1 LAEAPSSRD
10 KILDVAEALFAR
22 RGYAGIGL
30 REVADTSGL
39 SKSSLFHHFRSKEQL
54 YHEVILRV
62 LLRIRERFD
71 ADVVRGDSPRAQL
84 ERWIE
89 DLIDTLA
96 EHPTAPRLLL
106 RSLFEEEEA
115 ASPEAEATEAL
126 LATIIGDAERLV
138 QRGIECGELRR
149 VSTPHTLLTLIGA
162 TVFHFASAE
171 MGERILGRPLFS
183 AEEVARRKREV
194 IGLLRHGLFERATAS
209 CAQRAEGEQGPSG
222 GAPSQSGG
230 AGGRS

>member
-1 LAEAPSSRD
+1 VAEAPSSRD

-30 REVADTSGL
+30 REVADSSGL

-71 ADVVRGDSPRAQL
+71 ADTASTDSPRAQL

-89 DLIDTLA
+89 DLIDTFA
-96 EHPTAPRLLL
+96 EHPTIPRLLL

-115 ASPEAEATEAL
+115 LAPEAEVCEAQ
-126 LATIIGDAERLV
+126 LATILGDAERLIR
-138 QRGIECGELRR
+138 RGIECGELRR
-149 VSTPHTLLTLIGA
+149 VSTPHTLLTLIGVI
-162 TVFHFASAE
+162 VFHFASGE

-194 IGLLRHGLFERATAS
+194 IGLLRHGLF
-209 CAQRAEGEQGPSG
+209 QRANEEPGTSK
-222 GAPSQSGG
+222 SR
-230 AGGRS
+230 AGGSS

>member
-1 LAEAPSSRD
+1 MAEAPSSRD

-30 REVADTSGL
+30 REVADSSGL

-71 ADVVRGDSPRAQL
+71 ANAVRNDSPRAQL
-84 ERWIE
+84 ERWLE
-89 DLIDTLA
+89 ELIDTFA

-106 RSLFEEEEA
+106 RALFEEEDA
-115 ASPEAEATEAL
+115 IAPEAEVCEAQ
-126 LATIIGDAERLV
+126 LASIIGDAERLV

-194 IGLLRHGLFERATAS
+194 IGLLRHGLFV
-209 CAQRAEGEQGPSG
+209 Q
-222 GAPSQSGG
+222 APGQPAVTGKDTTWTS
-230 AGGRS
+230 

>member
-1 LAEAPSSRD
+1 LAEAPSSRE
-10 KILDVAEALFAR
+10 KILDVAESLFAR
-22 RGYAGIGL
+22 RGFAGVGL
-30 REVADTSGL
+30 REVAEATGL
-39 SKSSLFHHFRSKEQL
+39 SKSALFHHFRSKEQL

-71 ADVVRGDSPRAQL
+71 ADVVRSDSPREQL
-84 ERWIE
+84 ERWLE

-96 EHPTAPRLLL
+96 EHPTTSRLLL

-115 ASPEAEATEAL
+115 ATPEAQATEAL
-126 LATIIGDAERLV
+126 LASIIGDAERLI

-171 MGERILGRPLFS
+171 VGEQILGRPLFS

-194 IGLLRHGLFERATAS
+194 IGLLRHGLFENAARRAPPAD
-209 CAQRAEGEQGPSG
+209 GERRP
-222 GAPSQSGG
+222 
-230 AGGRS
+230 

>member
-1 LAEAPSSRD
+1 MAEVPSSRD

-62 LLRIRERFD
+62 LLRIRERFE
-71 ADVVRGDSPRAQL
+71 ANVVPDDSPRAQL
-84 ERWIE
+84 ERWLE
-89 DLIDTLA
+89 ELIDTLA
-96 EHPTAPRLLL
+96 EHPTAARLLL
-106 RSLFEEEEA
+106 RSLFEEEDA

-126 LATIIGDAERLV
+126 LASIIADAERLI

-149 VSTPHTLLTLIGA
+149 VSTPHTLLTMIGA
-162 TVFHFASAE
+162 TVFYFASAE
-171 MGERILGRPLFS
+171 MGEQILGRPLFS
-183 AEEVARRKREV
+183 AEEVSRRKREL
-194 IGLLRHGLFERATAS
+194 IGLLRHGLFAH
-209 CAQRAEGEQGPSG
+209 
-222 GAPSQSGG
+222 APDP
-230 AGGRS
+230 AGTKPGKDTTWTS

>member
-1 LAEAPSSRD
+1 MAEAPSSRD

-30 REVADTSGL
+30 REVADASGL
-39 SKSSLFHHFRSKEQL
+39 SKSALFHHFRSKEQL

-71 ADVVRGDSPRAQL
+71 ANVVRSDSPREQL
-84 ERWIE
+84 ERWLE
-89 DLIDTLA
+89 ELIDTFA
-96 EHPTAPRLLL
+96 EHPTIPRLLL
-106 RSLFEEEEA
+106 RSLFEEEDA
-115 ASPEAEATEAL
+115 LAPEAEVCEAQ
-126 LATIIGDAERLV
+126 LASILGDAERLIR
-138 QRGIECGELRR
+138 RGIECGELRR

-194 IGLLRHGLFERATAS
+194 IGLLRHGLFTHAP
-209 CAQRAEGEQGPSG
+209 GPNQEKEKSWT
-222 GAPSQSGG
+222 S
-230 AGGRS
+230 

>member
-1 LAEAPSSRD
+1 LVGQVISRRIRLAEAPTSRD
-10 KILDVAEALFAR
+10 KILDVADALFAR
-22 RGYAGIGL
+22 RGYAGVGL
-30 REVADTSGL
+30 REVADAARL

-71 ADVVRGDSPRAQL
+71 ADVVRTDSPRARL

-89 DLIDTLA
+89 ELIDTLA

-115 ASPEAEATEAL
+115 ASPEAESTEAL
-126 LATIIGDAERLV
+126 LASIIGDAERLIR
-138 QRGIECGELRR
+138 RGIECGELRR
-149 VSTPHTLLTLIGA
+149 VSAPHTLLTLIGA

-171 MGERILGRPLFS
+171 MGEQILGRPLFS

-194 IGLLRHGLFERATAS
+194 IALLRHGLFERAD
-209 CAQRAEGEQGPSG
+209 Q
-222 GAPSQSGG
+222 APAG
-230 AGGRS
+230 AGGGS